1 MRGSAPRK
9 HLLPLAAMLQAVILM
24 FVAMSMIPAGD
35 LCGKLL
41 TGSGLATPAFVA
53 WSRFAIGAA
62 LILPFVPRRAYG
74 LLADW
79 RLWLRAGL
87 LTGGIFSIQM
97 ALSTEPMAN
106 VFAAFFIGPVVSYVL
121 SVLLLR
127 EPATALRS
135 LLMGLGFVGVLIVV
149 RPGLGGSANLL
160 WAVLAGCFY
169 GGFLTSSRWLSNVGT
184 PLELSLTQLLLS
196 ALLMLPLGLAEL
208 PEFSVSTTG
217 LVVGSAAFS
226 MLGNLLLLSVYA
238 RVQAVKL
245 APMVYFQLVAA
256 VGLGWAV
263 FSQLPDIWTWAGLAV
278 VLSAGLGSALLRR

>member
-1 MRGSAPRK
+1 MF
-9 HLLPLAAMLQAVILM
+9 QAVILM

-53 WSRFAIGAA
+53 WSRFSIGAL
-62 LILPFVPRRAYG
+62 LILPFVPRRAYA
-74 LLADW
+74 LLRDW
-79 RLWLRAGL
+79 RLWLRAAL

-97 ALSTEPMAN
+97 ALSTEPLAN

-127 EPATALRS
+127 EPATMTRNAL
-135 LLMGLGFVGVLIVV
+135 MAVGFIGVLLVV
-149 RPGLGGSANLL
+149 RPGFGGSLNLL

-169 GGFLTSSRWLSNVGT
+169 GAFLTSSRWLAGLGSA
-184 PLELSLTQLLLS
+184 LELSLTQLALS
-196 ALLMLPLGLAEL
+196 ALLLLPLGLTSL
-208 PEFSVSTTG
+208 PEFSASTAALT
-217 LVVGSAAFS
+217 VGSAAFS
-226 MLGNLLLLSVYA
+226 MLGNLLLLYVYA

-256 VGLGWAV
+256 VGLGWVV
-263 FSQLPDIWTWAGLAV
+263 FNQLPDAWTWAGLAV